1 MTSDTN
7 EARKNNNEKS
17 PPRSRREMLG
27 SERVGKLLYRLSVPA
42 IIGMAVQA
50 TYNLVDAV
58 FVGRGVGTAGIGG
71 ITIAF
76 PIQMIIMAFALTI
89 GIGGASIISRRMG
102 EGREEEAAL
111 TFGNM
116 VLLTLSISVVLLGI
130 GWIFMDG
137 ILRIFGAT
145 DTLLPSAQEYFSV
158 IIYGIPFV
166 SFAMTMNNAARAEG
180 NAKIAMGTMLTGAC
194 LNIALD
200 PVFIFG
206 LHMGV
211 KGAALA
217 TIISQGA
224 SALFLFIYF
233 NSGKSEIR
241 MGLRYLRLRWPVV
254 KEIFAI
260 GVSAFARAASGSIM
274 VALVNNMLARYGGDT
289 AIAAFGIIFRIIH
302 FVFMPIVGVN
312 QGLQPILGFNYGA
325 KQYPRVKKSF
335 NIAIISATL
344 YALFCFILLMAFPRA
359 IFGVFS
365 RDEGLLKVGTTALRY
380 VTMMLPLLGY
390 QVVGSGLFQALG
402 KALEALVLSL
412 ARQVL
417 ILIPMVLIL
426 PVFFGITGVWL
437 SFPVSDALSF
447 IITLFL
453 VIAQMR
459 KIGGGR
465 NANGAS
471 EASIQEYAPGEYSET

>member
-1 MTSDTN
+1 MHED
-7 EARKNNNEKS
+7 RKNINEKV
-17 PPRSRREMLG
+17 PPRSRRDMLG
-27 SERVGKLLYRLSVPA
+27 TERVGKLLYRLSVPA

-89 GIGGASIISRRMG
+89 GIGGSSIISRRMG
-102 EGREEEAAL
+102 EGREDEAAL

-116 VLLTLSISVVLLGI
+116 VLLSLAISVALLII
-130 GWIFMDG
+130 GWIFMNP
-137 ILRIFGAT
+137 ILRLFGAT
-145 DTLLPSAQEYFSV
+145 DTLLPSAQAYFGV
-158 IIYGIPFV
+158 IIFGIPFV
-166 SFAMTMNNAARAEG
+166 SFAMAMNNAARAEG
-180 NAKIAMGTMLTGAC
+180 NAKIAMGTMLIGAC

-206 LHMGV
+206 LDMGV
-211 KGAALA
+211 RGAALA
-217 TIISQGA
+217 TVISQGA

-241 MGLRYLRLRWPVV
+241 MGLRYLRLKWTVV
-254 KEIFAI
+254 REIFAI
-260 GVSAFARAASGSIM
+260 GVSAFARAAAGSIM

-289 AIAAFGIIFRIIH
+289 AIAAFGIIFRVIH
-302 FVFMPIVGVN
+302 FVYMPVIGVT

-325 KQYPRVKKSF
+325 KKYDRVRKSF
-335 NIAIISATL
+335 RMAVISSTA
-344 YALFCFILLMAFPRA
+344 YAVFCFIILMAVPEVILGA
-359 IFGVFS
+359 FS
-365 RDEGLLKVGTTALRY
+365 RDAELLAVAEQPLRY
-380 VTMMLPLLGY
+380 VVLLLPLIAF

-417 ILIPMVLIL
+417 ILIPMVIFL
-426 PVFFGITGVWL
+426 PLVFGLNGVWI
-437 SFPVSDALSF
+437 SFPISDALSF
-447 IITLFL
+447 TITLFL
-453 VIAQMR
+453 VIAQIR

-465 NANGAS
+465 NANIRKYAS
-471 EASIQEYAPGEYSET
+471 GEYSET